1 MPVMKGLLAPQNT
14 FLDTIAT
21 RFDGTHSNF
30 VLGNA
35 QVPREYP
42 IVYCSDGFCE
52 LSGFSRTEVMQRG
65 CACRFLHGPQTA
77 EYAAG
82 LIQKGLVEQRETKAE
97 MLFYK
102 KDGSTFWCLLDIVPI
117 KNEKREVV
125 LFLASFKDITE
136 AKLLAVP
143 GERPHPGETAVRRKK
158 RRAVRPAFMS
168 SRRRSRAVLYHLSGH
183 LQNKESKGKLKINN
197 RVLREQLVLPEYKVA
212 TVQKSRF
219 ILLHYATFKA
229 GWDWLTLLAT
239 FYVALTVPYNVCFV
253 GKEDKPVPSR
263 ITIVSDIA
271 VEFLFITD
279 IILNFRTTFVSK
291 SGQVVYDS
299 RLICMHYSTTWFFI
313 DLIAALPFDLLFA
326 LNITVTSLVH
336 LLKTVRLLR
345 LLRLRQK
352 LERYSQYSAVV
363 LAMLMCTFALL
374 AHWMACVW
382 FVIGRKEMAANDP
395 ETWDIGWLHE
405 LGKRLDRPYYA
416 NNTRG
421 GPNLRSAY
429 IASLYFALSSLTSVG
444 FGNVSANT
452 DAEKIFSICAML
464 TGALMHAVVF
474 GNVTAIIQRMYSR
487 WSLYHTKTKDLKD
500 FIRIHRLPKQLKQRM
515 LEYFQTTWALNNG
528 IDTHELLRYFP
539 EELQADVAL
548 HLNKEMLRLPLF
560 QSASRGCLRS
570 LSLRVKPSFCV
581 PGEVLL
587 RQGDAL
593 QALYFVCSGS
603 MEVLKDG
610 TVLAILG
617 KGDLIG
623 SDLTV
628 IEEVVKTNAD
638 VKALTYC
645 ALQCIGLRGLYNVL
659 SLYPEYA
666 CHFLR
671 DLQNDLTYN
680 LRLGHFQPVRSRHC
694 SVAFDV
700 SASDS
705 VLSPQHNE
713 DRGASM
719 HAKLPSIVEDEE
731 EDLDDVELTLLS
743 PDSSFSRE
751 RTLNGQSS
759 ASLQVGVKSDVAECL
774 PLEKRSPC
782 FLEPT
787 RQWQQHGAQQQQQLM
802 PGGYLGDA
810 DAWRKP
816 CHLQIPMPT
825 SPALSDLSPRF
836 VDGIEDDGSASSG
849 VKFEFNLQL
858 AGTQSSPVKSHVQ
871 EGALVFPGCPSSDS
885 TECDNRQNICK
896 LNQEMSTLTREVSQ
910 LSQDLR
916 SVMLLLKMFLP
927 AQPKPPAAAEP
938 VRSVLAQS
946 PSAPPGDNHFGAQV
960 RPATFAACDHAGDA
974 SADGR
979 SAGPGAKPPAGS
991 SATNNGG
998 AAATA
1003 RHCGYARTCFCRGGR
1018 DSNLLNSNF
1027 NCLLCT
1033 PEGSSGASVAWP
1045 EPPVGFYDAAAAAS
1059 LEPRGPRG
1067 FIPEVVADAQGSPA
1081 EDGGWHDLVE
1091 RGAVE
1096 CARLLGTHPAAD
1108 VSAPSRD
1115 VPELVSLELL
1125 RASSVANAYHSSTEL
1140 VDNKV

>member
-1 MPVMKGLLAPQNT
+1 
-14 FLDTIAT
+14 
-21 RFDGTHSNF
+21 
-30 VLGNA
+30 
-35 QVPREYP
+35 
-42 IVYCSDGFCE
+42 
-52 LSGFSRTEVMQRG
+52 MQRG

-82 LIQKGLVEQRETKAE
+82 LIQKGLMEQRETKAE

-143 GERPHPGETAVRRKK
+143 GERPHPEDASRRKK

-395 ETWDIGWLHE
+395 ETWNIGWLHE

-680 LRLGHFQPVRSRHC
+680 LRLGHFQP
-694 SVAFDV
+694 
-700 SASDS
+700 
-705 VLSPQHNE
+705 HNE

-759 ASLQVGVKSDVAECL
+759 ASLQVPPTFTGPLNYGRSPVASPPCRSPVWGSCHPPAAGGNVAAPPPPPPSPTPRTLRPPSDPQTESARAGSSGPRWDVRRPSFEPPFVTAT
-774 PLEKRSPC
+774 KRSPC

-787 RQWQQHGAQQQQQLM
+787 RQWPQHGAQQQQQQLM

-825 SPALSDLSPRF
+825 SPALSDLSPRK
-836 VDGIEDDGSASSG
+836 AR
-849 VKFEFNLQL
+849 
-858 AGTQSSPVKSHVQ
+858 

-927 AQPKPPAAAEP
+927 TQPKLPAAAEP
-938 VRSVLAQS
+938 GRSVLAHS
-946 PSAPPGDNHFGAQV
+946 PPGDNRFGAQV

-974 SADGR
+974 SADGC

-998 AAATA
+998 AAATT

-1027 NCLLCT
+1027 NCLLCA
-1033 PEGSSGASVAWP
+1033 PEPSGGGGGASVAWP
-1045 EPPVGFYDAAAAAS
+1045 ESPVGFYDAAAAAS

-1067 FIPEVVADAQGSPA
+1067 FIPEVTVDAQASPA

-1096 CARLLGTHPAAD
+1096 CARLLGTHHPAAAAAAD
-1108 VSAPSRD
+1108 ASAPSRD

-1125 RASSVANAYHSSTEL
+1125 RASSVANAYHGGTEL